1 MDINMVRLKKNI
13 KVKIVDWLPFTI
25 KYISDY
31 ESTRLKYLIG
41 LINNE

>member
-13 KVKIVDWLPFTI
+13 KVKIVDSL